1 VRSWRFL
8 VSRRWI
14 VFFLVVVVLAYAT
27 WWLGRWQFHRLAD
40 RKDDNAVVERN
51 EAAPPA
57 PVGDVL
63 AAGRDVDEDDE
74 WRVVT
79 ATGTYL
85 TDETVVVR
93 YRTREGNSGV
103 DVVVPLQPADGP
115 ALLVDRGWL
124 ATGNSGAVPDAV
136 PDPPSGAV
144 TVTGWVRADATGSST
159 HVTDGST
166 RAISSAEIGPA
177 IGRDVYGGFV
187 DLRSEDPE
195 PATPL
200 MKAELPDLSNGPH
213 FFYGLQWWFFGVLAV
228 FGFLY
233 LAYDEWRIGTGRKP
247 PRAQDG
253 PRSQTARSIPPST
266 GSITPD
272 TNDEAGES
280 RNAAARPNSSGSP

>member
-1 VRSWRFL
+1 M
-8 VSRRWI
+8 
-14 VFFLVVVVLAYAT
+14 FFLVVVVLAYAT
-27 WWLGRWQFHRLAD
+27 WWLGRWQFGRLAD

-51 EAAPPA
+51 EGASAAPVA
-57 PVGDVL
+57 DVL
-63 AAGRDVDEDDE
+63 AAGREVDEDDE

-124 ATGNSGAVPDAV
+124 ATDNRGAAAGDDVPE
-136 PDPPSGAV
+136 PPSGTV
-144 TVTGWVRADATGSST
+144 TVTGWVRADATGSSAQ
-159 HVTDGST
+159 VTDAST

-177 IGRDVYGGFV
+177 IGREVYGGFV
-187 DLRSEDPE
+187 DLVSEDPE

-200 MKAELPDLSNGPH
+200 AKAEPPDLSNGPH

-228 FGFLY
+228 FGFFY

-253 PRSQTARSIPPST
+253 PRAQTARSIPPST

-272 TNDEAGES
+272 TNDEAGDS